1 MRATVK
7 EQGGFLTCLWRP
19 EASIDIARLDDEGL
33 FVSANV
39 LTNDPL
45 GDDLRRVRL
54 IVPGSCTYRAGQF
67 INVRSPDGLLRSYSI
82 ASVPDQEP
90 WLELHVRRLQNGR
103 VSRWIHDDLKAGDT
117 LPVEGPHGD
126 CVYLPGRP
134 DSSLLLIGTGSG
146 AAPLWGI
153 ARDALAHGHQGDIH
167 VYHGS
172 SMASGLYLDEAFC
185 NLAKQHAGQ
194 FHYVGTA
201 SRDDTANARR
211 GRAEVLAL
219 ADHPKLEG
227 WRVFL
232 CGHPEMVRSARKKTY
247 LAGAAM
253 QDIHADP
260 FELKDLR
267 TTPR

>member
-7 EQGGFLTCLWRP
+7 EQGGFLACLWRP
-19 EASIDIARLDDEGL
+19 ETSIDIARLDDEGL
-33 FVSANV
+33 FVSAHV
-39 LTNDPL
+39 LANDPL

-54 IVPGSCTYRAGQF
+54 MVPDGFKHRSGQF

-82 ASVPDQEP
+82 ASVPHQEP
-90 WLELHVRRLQNGR
+90 WLELHVRRLHDGR

-117 LPVEGPHGD
+117 LSVEGPHGH

-134 DSSLLLIGTGSG
+134 DSPLLLIGTGSG

-167 VYHGS
+167 IYHGS
-172 SMASGLYLDEAFC
+172 SMASGLYLDEAFS
-185 NLAKQHAGQ
+185 NLARQHACKV
-194 FHYVGTA
+194 HYVGAA
-201 SRDDTANARR
+201 SRDDNPMVRK

-219 ADHPKLEG
+219 ADHSRLEG

-232 CGHPEMVRSARKKTY
+232 CGHPEMVRSARKKAY

-260 FELKDLR
+260 FELRDLR
-267 TTPR
+267 TSPR